1 MNKYDFIHSNKY
13 IDENKIKDFIDTNVN
28 INKKLIN
35 DFDEIYGICKH
46 IANNK
51 TNEEVNLLLA
61 EELSELIRP
70 LLKLERWNW
79 ADEFLRCEYKD
90 IINNLYEELSDVIIM
105 LFQFISKNDI
115 LIDKLTDEISKK
127 LIRIYET
134 KYGIK

>member
-28 INKKLIN
+28 INKKVIN

-134 KYGIK
+134 KFGEK

>member
-35 DFDEIYGICKH
+35 DFDEIYNICKH

-134 KYGIK
+134 KFGEK

>member
-35 DFDEIYGICKH
+35 DFDEIYNICKH

-51 TNEEVNLLLA
+51 TNEEVNLLFA
-61 EELSELIRP
+61 EELSELIKP

-127 LIRIYET
+127 LIRVYEA
-134 KYGIK
+134 KYGEK

>member
-35 DFDEIYGICKH
+35 DFDEIYNICKH

-51 TNEEVNLLLA
+51 TNEEVNLLFA
-61 EELSELIRP
+61 EELSELIKP

-134 KYGIK
+134 KFGEK

>member
-35 DFDEIYGICKH
+35 DFDEIYNICKH

-51 TNEEVNLLLA
+51 TNEEVNLLFA
-61 EELSELIRP
+61 EELSELIKP

-134 KYGIK
+134 KFGEE

>member
-51 TNEEVNLLLA
+51 TNEEVNMLLA
-61 EELSELIRP
+61 EELSELIQP
-70 LLKLERWNW
+70 IIKFERWKTG
-79 ADEFLRCEYKD
+79 DEFLRCEYKD

-127 LIRIYET
+127 LIRVYET
-134 KYGIK
+134 KFGEK

>member
-1 MNKYDFIHSNKY
+1 M
-13 IDENKIKDFIDTNVN
+13 
-28 INKKLIN
+28 NKKLLSDFN
-35 DFDEIYGICKH
+35 DIYGICKH

-134 KYGIK
+134 KFGEK

>member
-61 EELSELIRP
+61 EELSELIKP

>member
-1 MNKYDFIHSNKY
+1 MNKYDFKDTIAN
-13 IDENKIKDFIDTNVN
+13 IDENKLKDFNP
-28 INKKLIN
+28 
-35 DFDEIYGICKH
+35 IYKTCKH

-51 TNEEVNLLLA
+51 SSEEVNLLFA
-61 EELSELIRP
+61 EELSELIKP

-105 LFQFISKNDI
+105 MFQFISKNDI
-115 LIDKLTDEISKK
+115 SIDKLTDEISKK

-134 KYGIK
+134 KYGTK

>member
-51 TNEEVNLLLA
+51 TNEEVNLLFA
-61 EELSELIRP
+61 EELSELIKP

-127 LIRIYET
+127 LIRVYET
-134 KYGIK
+134 KFGEK

>member
-61 EELSELIRP
+61 EELSELIKP

-134 KYGIK
+134 KFGEK

>member
-35 DFDEIYGICKH
+35 DFDEIYSICKH

-51 TNEEVNLLLA
+51 TNEEVNLLFA
-61 EELSELIRP
+61 EELSELIKP

-134 KYGIK
+134 KFGEK

>member
-35 DFDEIYGICKH
+35 DFDEIYNICKH

-51 TNEEVNLLLA
+51 TNEEVNLLFA
-61 EELSELIRP
+61 EELSELIKP

-105 LFQFISKNDI
+105 LFQFIYKNDV

-134 KYGIK
+134 KFGEK

>member
-51 TNEEVNLLLA
+51 TNEEVNMLLA
-61 EELSELIRP
+61 EELSELIQP
-70 LLKLERWNW
+70 IIKLERWKTG
-79 ADEFLRCEYKD
+79 DEFLRCEYKD

-134 KYGIK
+134 KFGEE

>member
-61 EELSELIRP
+61 EELSELIKP

-127 LIRIYET
+127 LIRVYET
-134 KYGIK
+134 KFGEK

>member
-134 KYGIK
+134 KFGEE